1 MLKYAQ
7 VALATLAAMNHA
19 HGGGTAKDNA
29 LNHVGASTAT
39 GMDGEFPA
47 IESLESDTTSTSTS
61 TSMTGGSSSM
71 SSSMTAG
78 ASINLAEDDEDV
90 SSVNAAT
97 GTGTGAAEDNPID
110 ALLDGTGATGVA
122 APVVPKF
129 ILKQE
134 FSLEGM
140 TLAEANEKHE
150 ELSIGIASS
159 LGNDVDLSDVTIL
172 SITEARS
179 DSTTAA
185 YPATNPAANPA
196 ANLSLLEERAAS
208 IRLDVKYNVKVESP
222 YMEKEMIDTMNS
234 GAKFVQTLTS
244 ALQSSMHQDNIGV
257 PNVKAPTAES
267 PDGDVLDVPPPPP
280 PPPPPSLPFPTNA
293 WSSEFN
299 TAAPKNSSSCTAES
313 CITCTAASGCGWM
326 TDAGTCDRGTSEGPS
341 DFNAT
346 SNQMENFWQYG
357 SCADAVCNDYP
368 SCNQC
373 MADSLCG
380 WCASSGKCS
389 TDRGAE
395 HQQDPSPVG
404 GEEEEF
410 CPAGWCAHPQGLH
423 PLFHRSSTHSKNI
436 EIQERCESC
445 RQEMESNLPPLPVEV
460 VKQEAAEE
468 QNRTAQVEALDRVVG
483 DIDVVPEVVEDTTEE
498 KDLSIVSDHA
508 DALVTDWK
516 IADKLAEEACSTM
529 RRLQGLLEDEENNE
543 LHAEENGGGEDLI
556 ASALGETSKNDALSS
571 RVLKAREQ
579 CTELKRRSIMLQ
591 EMAEKKRRQNV
602 TVVETEEEEEIYT
615 SNFRKGANLTLGQK
629 IQIQEQKAQ
638 AAVLATRKEECQK
651 ELSRSSRNLQECK
664 ENDQGSGCATEEEKN
679 SVARAELAK
688 VAASI
693 KQHEMLARQAELDF
707 GGGTMEE
714 KKLVAADVDIAN
726 KQIHL
731 ANVEQSVAT
740 GEMTKEERERAIA
753 ELKESEQRKAVGVLE
768 SEVASETDPD
778 MLRRMR
784 EKLDQAKDLLE
795 ENMDRAASLSG
806 EELRR
811 SKARSIATAK
821 LKEDGGILGSKEGM
835 RLASIVER
843 CLSNLRSAVSSKTP
857 NPERIIQLCAKC
869 QPDVALLNN
878 LTSSAMSPSA
888 IAASYLKHQSFES
901 EALICLEEGRT
912 VEECSKSNVTGVA
925 LASEDDVVTNIT
937 VVTGNAT
944 SPFLNGRNA
953 TAVSSSSES
962 SSESEC
968 CEELDDAACLSCQLS
983 QTVEEYCLENDQIDA
998 PIKGCKRSDQVS
1010 ASGLNVAYDRP
1021 GMDNFVKKAEMEAES
1036 MLSGGEGGREEGEE
1050 EEEEEEKKETKE
1062 ELAERTLSVVVQ
1074 LGGMSCGDVVSPKTE
1089 LSLSGTFG
1097 AVLQM
1102 DAADIKTTAL
1112 CGAPK
1117 PDNAVV
1123 IAAAGD
1129 GGDALPVEERA
1140 LELHL
1145 ELRCVSS
1152 GARALKKQLLQTLNG
1167 PALSTVTET
1176 IVSGLVKSEVCP
1188 KDHGSGSS
1196 GGAAASDSDIKN
1208 TEEKERKKEL
1218 TLGGCAN
1225 VVAESLTP
1233 KQPGMEDGVEF
1244 ETAFGYTM
1252 GDLMRMVGT
1261 KATVRMMGPPGAEI
1275 NGPGFLSQEEQ
1286 RLSFVRSFLD
1296 EYNLKMM
1303 LKDEENWEKKVK
1315 LGFEEKL
1322 HETEKKYT
1330 AALNIYKSAKEYKNP
1345 VKNLEREAINGEGGT
1360 NINNSSEKSKFVQ
1373 EMERVE
1379 KKEKEK
1385 EKEAGDALKGLTTI
1399 MAKLEP
1405 MAANM
1410 SEPFHWPSEHAIVES
1425 WLGIVTNKTLNS
1437 TVDVTSPSMEEMVKF
1452 EEREAAKKAREAFL
1466 EQRKRIWEQRMQD
1479 MKRAA
1484 AEENAK
1490 AKEAGELHDRRI
1502 RIATEKIE
1510 EKKKSDELEK
1520 KKRND
1525 LKNSRLEEEYTKIEN
1540 QTDSMDARD
1549 YMKMAK
1555 ETAKLKA
1562 RANALHE
1569 MDTHFEEGVDKLKKV
1584 EGGQLNI
1591 TNEEKEQ
1598 LAEEVQDDMMKLD
1611 VEVRKLL
1618 SVLSSVLFCFYLLFS
1633 HLLLWLCCSQLLLLL
1648 SFFSLFFFLQFS
1660 FLFSFSHSALVP
1672 PRKPHKRR
1680 CNRQQKSLRKLKQCR
1695 RNKKMRTKTP
1705 WRRQLKPLRAIKK
1718 KWMLDQT

>member
-1 MLKYAQ
+1 M
-7 VALATLAAMNHA
+7 
-19 HGGGTAKDNA
+19 
-29 LNHVGASTAT
+29 
-39 GMDGEFPA
+39 
-47 IESLESDTTSTSTS
+47 
-61 TSMTGGSSSM
+61 
-71 SSSMTAG
+71 
-78 ASINLAEDDEDV
+78 IN
-90 SSVNAAT
+90 
-97 GTGTGAAEDNPID
+97 
-110 ALLDGTGATGVA
+110 
-122 APVVPKF
+122 
-129 ILKQE
+129 
-134 FSLEGM
+134 
-140 TLAEANEKHE
+140 
-150 ELSIGIASS
+150 
-159 LGNDVDLSDVTIL
+159 
-172 SITEARS
+172 
-179 DSTTAA
+179 
-185 YPATNPAANPA
+185 
-196 ANLSLLEERAAS
+196 
-208 IRLDVKYNVKVESP
+208 
-222 YMEKEMIDTMNS
+222 TMNS

-257 PNVKAPTAES
+257 PNVRAPTAES

-326 TDAGTCDRGTSEGPS
+326 TDVGTCNRGTSEGPS

-346 SNQMENFWQYG
+346 SNQMEFFWQYG
-357 SCADAVCNDYP
+357 SCADAACNDYP

-373 MADSLCG
+373 MADNLCG

-404 GEEEEF
+404 GEKEEF

-423 PLFHRSSTHSKNI
+423 PLFHRSSTHSKNV

-445 RQEMESNLPPLPVEV
+445 RQEMESNLPPLPMEV

-468 QNRTAQVEALDRVVG
+468 QNQTAQVEALDRVVG
-483 DIDVVPEVVEDTTEE
+483 NIDIVPEVVEDTTEE
-498 KDLSIVSDHA
+498 KDLLIVSDHA

-571 RVLKAREQ
+571 RVLKAREE
-579 CTELKRRSIMLQ
+579 CAELKRRSIMLQ

-615 SNFRKGANLTLGQK
+615 SNFRNGANLTLGQK

-638 AAVLATRKEECQK
+638 AAVLATRREECQK

-664 ENDQGSGCATEEEKN
+664 EDNQGSGCATEEEKS

-731 ANVEQSVAT
+731 ANVEESVAT

-806 EELRR
+806 KELRR

-857 NPERIIQLCAKC
+857 DPERIIQLCAKC

-912 VEECSKSNVTGVA
+912 VEECSKSNITGVA

-944 SPFLNGRNA
+944 SPFLNGHNA
-953 TAVSSSSES
+953 TAVSSESGS

-1021 GMDNFVKKAEMEAES
+1021 GMDYLVKRAEMEAES
-1036 MLSGGEGGREEGEE
+1036 MLSGGEGGG
-1050 EEEEEEKKETKE
+1050 EEEEEKKETKK

-1112 CGAPK
+1112 CSAPK
-1117 PDNAVV
+1117 PANAVV

-1196 GGAAASDSDIKN
+1196 GGSGGAATSDSDIKN
-1208 TEEKERKKEL
+1208 TKEMERKKEL

-1315 LGFEEKL
+1315 IGFEEKL

-1345 VKNLEREAINGEGGT
+1345 VKNLEREAINKKGGT

-1385 EKEAGDALKGLTTI
+1385 EKAAGDALKGLTTI

-1425 WLGIVTNKTLNS
+1425 WLGIVTNKTFNS

-1479 MKRAA
+1479 MQRAA

-1549 YMKMAK
+1549 YMKIAK

-1584 EGGQLNI
+1584 EGGQLNV

-1611 VEVRKLL
+1611 VEVSKLL
-1618 SVLSSVLFCFYLLFS
+1618 SVLSSVLFCFVVFCSVLFCFVLFCSVFYLLFPTF
-1633 HLLLWLCCSQLLLLL
+1633 LCGCVAHSCFCCCDCFSLFIV
-1648 SFFSLFFFLQFS
+1648 FFVLFFYNSLFFFI
-1660 FLFSFSHSALVP
+1660 FLTARS
-1672 PRKPHKRR
+1672 
-1680 CNRQQKSLRKLKQCR
+1680 CR
-1695 RNKKMRTKTP
+1695 RGSHTSGDATDGERVCESQSNADETKK
-1705 WRRQLKPLRAIKK
+1705 
-1718 KWMLDQT
+1718 